1 MVPWKSFPKHYNGNY
16 YFSWVVPTAKW
27 ERSNK
32 HCCKQ
37 LSPDCAW
44 RSLEEQA
51 GAHTLLS
58 VILSTLFL
66 HGGEVNWS
74 SVDSPAD
81 RVPEYSHF
89 LKNRKTLVQWQ
100 RTGLQ
105 LCFKK
110 HKHPQELQA
119 WCKDATSGIASP
131 KGSVGQPMPRSATT
145 EMKYFNLDPPGSKA
159 MWTYYLSSACIA
171 KQQNVMS
178 L

>member
-1 MVPWKSFPKHYNGNY
+1 MEMILSVELCSQRN
-16 YFSWVVPTAKW
+16 
-27 ERSNK
+27 ERGATNIAVSSS
-32 HCCKQ
+32 H
-37 LSPDCAW
+37 LIVHGGAW
-44 RSLEEQA
+44 RSGLE
-51 GAHTLLS
+51 L
-58 VILSTLFL
+58 ILCSQSFCPPCSFM
-66 HGGEVNWS
+66 VVKINWS

-105 LCFKK
+105 LCFKE

-131 KGSVGQPMPRSATT
+131 KGSGGQPMPRSATT

-159 MWTYYLSSACIA
+159 LWTYYLSSACIA
-171 KQQNVMS
+171 NQQNIMS